1 MARSR
6 LPYGAA
12 NVAVIGL
19 LCTTGTWCER
29 ESASAI
35 PTAPPAAV
43 YATSSTLSLP
53 NALITGS
60 GFTEI
65 TEQPSA
71 ESSTSD
77 SESEW
82 TSNDNPVDTTSI
94 NLIAAPAFEIRVGD
108 AGLPPSPPTPP
119 PPEPRGSP
127 GHGGSL

>member
-6 LPYGAA
+6 LPHRAA
-12 NVAVIGL
+12 NIAAVGL
-19 LCTTGTWCER
+19 LWITGTWR
-29 ESASAI
+29 EPESSI
-35 PTAPPAAV
+35 PPAGV
-43 YATSSTLSLP
+43 YATSSTSSAP

-71 ESSTSD
+71 ESSPSD

-82 TSNDNPVDTTSI
+82 TTNDNTVDLTWT
-94 NLIAAPAFEIRVGD
+94 NLIAALAFEIRVGD
-108 AGLPPSPPTPP
+108 AGLPPSPPPPP

-127 GHGGSL
+127 SHRGSL